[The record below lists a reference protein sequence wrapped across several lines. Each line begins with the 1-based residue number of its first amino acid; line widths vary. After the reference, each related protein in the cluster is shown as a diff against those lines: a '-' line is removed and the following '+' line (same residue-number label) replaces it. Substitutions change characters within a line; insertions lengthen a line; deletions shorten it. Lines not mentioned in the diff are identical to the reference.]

1 MRSKIALTRH
11 LPALDFYFKTN
22 ADFTQNKDKKMKIFI
37 NGKYYEKE
45 DAKISVFDHGFLYGD
60 GIFEGIRLYSGNV
73 FKLDRHIDRLFRSA
87 KAIMLD
93 IPYSKQEMIDAVCE
107 TCRQNGLSDA
117 YIRLVVSRGAGA
129 LGLSP
134 RSCSNPQ
141 VVIIADQI
149 QLYSDELYKNGL
161 KAITVPTRRNSSAAL
176 PPMVKSLNYLNN
188 ILAKIEAQNLGFQ
201 ECLLLNNEGYVAE
214 CSGDNV
220 FIVFEGKVYTPP
232 TACGSLSGMTR
243 ETVIE
248 LARDLGYELVEKPL
262 TRYDIWTADECF
274 LTGTAAK
281 LIPLV
286 ELDARSIG
294 DGKPGPVTKALLGA
308 FNKVVTVKG
317 VKI

>member
-1 MRSKIALTRH
+1 
-11 LPALDFYFKTN
+11 
-22 ADFTQNKDKKMKIFI
+22 MKVYI
-37 NGKYYEKE
+37 NGKFYEKE
-45 DAKISVFDHGFLYGD
+45 DAKVSVFDHGFLYGD

-87 KAIMLD
+87 KAIMLEM
-93 IPYSKQEMIDAVCE
+93 PYTKQEVIEAVCA
-107 TCRQNGLSDA
+107 TCRENKLTDA
-117 YIRLVVSRGAGA
+117 YIRLVVSRGMGA

-134 RSCSNPQ
+134 RTCSNPQ
-141 VVIIADQI
+141 MVIIADQI
-149 QLYSDELYKNGL
+149 QLYPQELYDNGL

-188 ILAKIEAQNLGFQ
+188 ILAKIEAQNLGYQ

-220 FIVFEGKVYTPP
+220 FIVYEGKIYTPP

-248 LARDLGYELVEKPL
+248 VAKEMGYELIEKPL
-262 TRYDIWTADECF
+262 TRYDVWTADECF

-286 ELDARSIG
+286 ELDSRVIG
-294 DGKPGPVTKALLGA
+294 DGKPGKITKSLLEG
-308 FNKVVTVKG
+308 FNKVVCVKG

>member
-1 MRSKIALTRH
+1 
-11 LPALDFYFKTN
+11 
-22 ADFTQNKDKKMKIFI
+22 MKVYI
-37 NGKYYEKE
+37 NGKFYNKE
-45 DAKISVFDHGFLYGD
+45 DAKVSVFDHGFLYGD

-87 KAIMLD
+87 KAIMLEM
-93 IPYSKQEMIDAVCE
+93 PYTKQEVIEAVCAS
-107 TCRQNGLSDA
+107 CRENKLTNG
-117 YIRLVVSRGAGA
+117 YIRLVVSRGMGA

-134 RSCSNPQ
+134 RTCSNPQ
-141 VVIIADQI
+141 MVIIADEI
-149 QLYSDELYKNGL
+149 QLYPDELYQKGL

-188 ILAKIEAQNLGFQ
+188 ILAKIEAQNLGYQ

-220 FIVFEGKVYTPP
+220 FVVYDGKVFTPP

-243 ETVIE
+243 ETVME
-248 LARDLGYELVEKPL
+248 VTKDLGYELVEKPL

-286 ELDARSIG
+286 ELDGRSIG
-294 DGKPGPVTKALLGA
+294 DGKPGKVTKDLLAG

-317 VKI
+317 IKI